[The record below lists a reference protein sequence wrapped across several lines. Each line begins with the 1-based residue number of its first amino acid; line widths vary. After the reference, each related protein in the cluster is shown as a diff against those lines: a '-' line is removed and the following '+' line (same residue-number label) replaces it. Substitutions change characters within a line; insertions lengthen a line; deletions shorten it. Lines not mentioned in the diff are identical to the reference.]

1 MDALNILDAVR
12 DPIVYSQKIGTAQG
26 GKELNLMICMNMN
39 INSGKSEEIFPP
51 ANCAR
56 HTCCS
61 HLPTSCAAIINADV
75 IYHHFMCSYSVIVAG
90 YQPGGIKFFLV
101 IFTTLYFPSCSQFS
115 RPVLSGSGAPWIFQC
130 WPAPSW
136 SGRMKIKHR
145 FTIQKT
151 NCSENRLILHQI
163 YYIYRVSQ
171 KRHY

>member
-90 YQPGGIKFFLV
+90 YQPGGIDFFFGDFYNFIFSIMFSIQSACFIRLRRSMNLSMLTSPLLV
-101 IFTTLYFPSCSQFS
+101 
-115 RPVLSGSGAPWIFQC
+115 G
-130 WPAPSW
+130 
-136 SGRMKIKHR
+136 K
-145 FTIQKT
+145 
-151 NCSENRLILHQI
+151 NED
-163 YYIYRVSQ
+163 
-171 KRHY
+171 

>member
-90 YQPGGIKFFLV
+90 YQPGGIKDFFGDFYNFIFSIMFSIQSACFIRLRRSMNLSMLTSPLLV
-101 IFTTLYFPSCSQFS
+101 
-115 RPVLSGSGAPWIFQC
+115 G
-130 WPAPSW
+130 
-136 SGRMKIKHR
+136 K
-145 FTIQKT
+145 
-151 NCSENRLILHQI
+151 NED
-163 YYIYRVSQ
+163 
-171 KRHY
+171 

>member
-90 YQPGGIKFFLV
+90 YQPGGIKIFWRFLQLY
-101 IFTTLYFPSCSQFS
+101 IFHD
-115 RPVLSGSGAPWIFQC
+115 VLNSVGLFYQAQALHESFNVDQP
-130 WPAPSW
+130 PP
-136 SGRMKIKHR
+136 GR
-145 FTIQKT
+145 
-151 NCSENRLILHQI
+151 EE
-163 YYIYRVSQ
+163 
-171 KRHY
+171 

>member
-61 HLPTSCAAIINADV
+61 HLPTSCAAIINAVV
-75 IYHHFMCSYSVIVAG
+75 IYRHIMCSCSIIVAG
-90 YQPGGIKFFLV
+90 FQPRCRKD
-101 IFTTLYFPSCSQFS
+101 
-115 RPVLSGSGAPWIFQC
+115 LSYSLF
-130 WPAPSW
+130 
-136 SGRMKIKHR
+136 
-145 FTIQKT
+145 
-151 NCSENRLILHQI
+151 
-163 YYIYRVSQ
+163 
-171 KRHY
+171 

>member
-90 YQPGGIKFFLV
+90 YKPEGIKNF
-101 IFTTLYFPSCSQFS
+101 
-115 RPVLSGSGAPWIFQC
+115 W
-130 WPAPSW
+130 
-136 SGRMKIKHR
+136 
-145 FTIQKT
+145 
-151 NCSENRLILHQI
+151 
-163 YYIYRVSQ
+163 
-171 KRHY
+171 

>member
-51 ANCAR
+51 ANCGR

-90 YQPGGIKFFLV
+90 YQPGGIKIFFGDFYNFIFSMMFSIQSACFIRLRRSMNLSMLTSPLLV
-101 IFTTLYFPSCSQFS
+101 
-115 RPVLSGSGAPWIFQC
+115 G
-130 WPAPSW
+130 
-136 SGRMKIKHR
+136 K
-145 FTIQKT
+145 
-151 NCSENRLILHQI
+151 NED
-163 YYIYRVSQ
+163 
-171 KRHY
+171 